1 VVQGITREKAGEMM
15 IDILWYGYLGLLAI
29 AAIGT
34 LITVGY
40 RTTGTKLDFVFSI
53 ITWLGLFGYV
63 TSNQILTPLVWK
75 FVFVFGLLWDVIFS
89 FKKFLED
96 TKYDD
101 KSLSV
106 RLAIIGI
113 TVLISLGPLYYGL
126 FHYAFK

>member
-1 VVQGITREKAGEMM
+1 VKAGEMM
-15 IDILWYGYLGLLAI
+15 IDIFWYGYLGLLAI
-29 AAIGT
+29 AAIGM
-34 LITVGY
+34 LITGGY
-40 RTTGTKLDFVFSI
+40 RTTGTKLDFVISI

-89 FKKFLED
+89 FKKFLEE

-101 KSLSV
+101 KPLSV

-113 TVLISLGPLYYGL
+113 TLLILLGPLYYGL
-126 FHYAFK
+126 FQYAFK

>member
-1 VVQGITREKAGEMM
+1 VKAGEMM
-15 IDILWYGYLGLLAI
+15 IDIFWYGYLGLLAI
-29 AAIGT
+29 AAIGM
-34 LITVGY
+34 LITGGY
-40 RTTGTKLDFVFSI
+40 RTTGTKLDFVISI

-89 FKKFLED
+89 FKKFLEE

-101 KSLSV
+101 KPLSV

-113 TVLISLGPLYYGL
+113 TLLILLGPLYYGQ
-126 FHYAFK
+126 FQYAFK